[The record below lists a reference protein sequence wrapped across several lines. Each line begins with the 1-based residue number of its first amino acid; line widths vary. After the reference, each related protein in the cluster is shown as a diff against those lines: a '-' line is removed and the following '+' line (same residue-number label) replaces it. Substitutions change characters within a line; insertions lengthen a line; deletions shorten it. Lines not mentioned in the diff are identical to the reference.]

1 MIKKMKK
8 KLESELN
15 EKDKSINILK
25 SDIKVISILK
35 KLANLKK

>member
-35 KLANLKK
+35 KLAN